1 MKCPI
6 VCAFLKY
13 MKNIKSIFAIFG
25 LLIAFSFAAQAQN
38 ITFTSLDGAKVD
50 LSSQKGKVVVL
61 AIGASWLPLSKDQA
75 VAINKLSK
83 KYAGKDVA
91 FYFIATDSTSA
102 KSKNYASDDEIR
114 KFSQTNKLTISILRD
129 SDGVTSIKQYK
140 IDQMPAFVILNKEGK
155 LAGTPFGGIDPDTDI
170 STILS
175 KKIDGIL

>member
-1 MKCPI
+1 
-6 VCAFLKY
+6 
-13 MKNIKSIFAIFG
+13 MKNIKSIFAVFA
-25 LLIAFSFAAQAQN
+25 LVIAFSFAAHAQN

-50 LSSQKGKVVVL
+50 LASEKGKVVVL

-83 KYAGKDVA
+83 KYTGKDVA
-91 FYFIATDSTSA
+91 FYFIATDSTAA
-102 KSKNYASDDEIR
+102 KSKNYASDEDIR

-129 SDGVTSIKQYK
+129 ADGVTSVKQYK

-170 STILS
+170 SALLS
-175 KKIDGIL
+175 KKIDAVL